1 MRQLIRRAGTAS
13 AALLIL
19 ALFLAGCKD
28 GGSNPVAPV
37 PSPPSQPPPT
47 NGDIS
52 FSLRVLPM
60 FQRYGCT
67 GCHGGTNGLTVGTVG
82 QLLAGGARGPAIV
95 AGNSASS
102 LLILKLSPTP
112 PAGDRMPQGGPY
124 LSTDSIKVIRDW
136 IDQGAKNN

>member
-1 MRQLIRRAGTAS
+1 M
-13 AALLIL
+13 
-19 ALFLAGCKD
+19 
-28 GGSNPVAPV
+28 
-37 PSPPSQPPPT
+37 PPPT

-82 QLLAGGARGPAIV
+82 QLLTGGVRGPAIV
-95 AGNSASS
+95 AGNSAGS
-102 LLILKLSPTP
+102 LLIKKLSPTP
-112 PAGDRMPQGGPY
+112 PSGDRMPQGGPY
-124 LSTDSIKVIRDW
+124 LSADSIKVIRDW